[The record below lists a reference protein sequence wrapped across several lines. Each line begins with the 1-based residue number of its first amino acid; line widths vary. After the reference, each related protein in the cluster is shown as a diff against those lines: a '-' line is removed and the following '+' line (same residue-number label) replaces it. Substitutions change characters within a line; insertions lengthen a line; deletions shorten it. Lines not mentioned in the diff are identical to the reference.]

1 MHQAVAF
8 PVLNVARYNL
18 QPKIPQLLPPMNMN
32 PDATSSCSTDDYP
45 SGRFGRYCRSLSWGA
60 ILAGLTAALALQV
73 LFMLLGAGLGFA
85 IYTPITDANPVSDLG
100 TGAVIVHGIS
110 AVFSLWFGGWVAG
123 RFAPKGCCVG
133 WLHGFLV
140 WCAATVAGV
149 LIVTAGAGWAL
160 GDLSKLVGGGLSLAG
175 KPAAA
180 VAGSAVDM
188 AKDAAKKSTDTFKSF
203 VDEATGSPASGT
215 TPGATARAKRE
226 IGTAVTRL
234 FTPVQEADMA
244 TNRTALVKAL
254 TDSGMSQ
261 PDADKMVTEWT
272 DSYNQLKAD
281 LAAAK
286 NEAEAKARE
295 AADKAAHTLAVFS
308 LCAFVAFVFG
318 AIAATAGGCHGAC
331 RARKDEVAPV
341 PAV

>member
-1 MHQAVAF
+1 
-8 PVLNVARYNL
+8 
-18 QPKIPQLLPPMNMN
+18 MNMN
-32 PDATSSCSTDDYP
+32 PDASAPEVYP
-45 SGRFGRYCRSLSWGA
+45 SDRFGRFCRSLSWGA
-60 ILAGLTAALALQV
+60 VLAGLTAALALQV

-85 IYTPITDANPVSDLG
+85 IYSPITDANPISDLG

-149 LIVTAGAGWAL
+149 LIVSAGAGWAL

-180 VAGSAVDM
+180 LAGSAGDM
-188 AKDAAKKSTDTFKSF
+188 AKDAAKKSTDTFSSF
-203 VDEATGSPASGT
+203 IDEATGSPASGT
-215 TPGATARAKRE
+215 KASATIRAKRE
-226 IGTAVTRL
+226 VGMAVARL
-234 FTPVQEADMA
+234 FAPGQDANMA
-244 TNRTALVKAL
+244 TNRATLVKAL

-261 PDADKMVTEWT
+261 ADADKMVTEWT

-281 LAAAK
+281 LTAAK

-295 AADKAAHTLAVFS
+295 AADKAAHVLAIFS
-308 LCAFVAFVFG
+308 LCAFVAFVIG
-318 AIAATAGGCHGAC
+318 AVAASLGGCHGAC
-331 RARKDEVAPV
+331 RARKDEVTPV
-341 PAV
+341 AVL